1 MQPYCR
7 TEIGL
12 STSGSLENMQF
23 SLKWVGTSSNNE
35 YLHAAIW
42 QDIPYLLKTETLRS
56 SQDIENIDFKFQQQ
70 KYSQVTQKRKLD
82 QKHSAFDSIL
92 SFCLAF
98 YSPDLYASNLQN
110 QVFFGSAK
118 SAFFSEPKSF
128 WTK

>member
-7 TEIGL
+7 TEIEL

-82 QKHSAFDSIL
+82 KHSAFDCIL

-98 YSPDLYASNLQN
+98 YSPDLYTSNLQN
-110 QVFFGSAK
+110 QVFLGRQSRFS
-118 SAFFSEPKSF
+118 FSEPKSF
-128 WTK
+128 STK